1 LRSLIAD
8 KPGLPTE
15 AGLLR
20 SCGEP
25 LCANDGET
33 LVLQLLLLAFSV
45 MSSRCCG
52 LMPPSPEGPT
62 ENKDEI
68 KSRLEQDPGE
78 QRVDFRDGRHEIR
91 Q

>member
-1 LRSLIAD
+1 
-8 KPGLPTE
+8 
-15 AGLLR
+15 
-20 SCGEP
+20 
-25 LCANDGET
+25 
-33 LVLQLLLLAFSV
+33 

-68 KSRLEQDPGE
+68 ESRLEQDPGE